1 MLSPSTLSH
10 ETARS
15 PPRATHQFWV
25 SASTRLGE
33 GDATRVVTVLPSDSG
48 NLFLSIIFNSF
59 LKRYLIDKALLNRNL
74 SKKISIVMSKFESNG
89 IFLSQNNQQQ
99 KINKVK

>member
-33 GDATRVVTVLPSDSG
+33 GEATRVVTVLPSDSG
-48 NLFLSIIFNSF
+48 IEHIY
-59 LKRYLIDKALLNRNL
+59 RYLGNLAGDKYTKGL
-74 SKKISIVMSKFESNG
+74 KKNHFFNFVSLFI
-89 IFLSQNNQQQ
+89 
-99 KINKVK
+99 

>member
-10 ETARS
+10 ETSRS

-33 GDATRVVTVLPSDSG
+33 GEATRVVTVLPSDSG
-48 NLFLSIIFNSF
+48 KHGYFF
-59 LKRYLIDKALLNRNL
+59 
-74 SKKISIVMSKFESNG
+74 SKVLHSVINIVT
-89 IFLSQNNQQQ
+89 Q
-99 KINKVK
+99 KYYQSLQY